1 MAKNS
6 QSRGLAALLL
16 LPLLLLASVIS
27 KTEAIRP
34 LEGAE
39 LPRALVSMDR
49 LLGKKSAVRMM
60 SNDGP
65 SPEGPG
71 HRYKAPWLTGQSDE
85 NHLSP
90 DVEHK

>member
-6 QSRGLAALLL
+6 QSHGLAALL
-16 LPLLLLASVIS
+16 LPLLLLGSVIS

-39 LPRALVSMDR
+39 LPRALVSMDH
-49 LLGKKSAVRMM
+49 LFGKKTAVRMKL
-60 SNDGP
+60 NDGP

-71 HRYKAPWLTGQSDE
+71 HRYKASGLTGQSDE
-85 NHLSP
+85 NRLSP
-90 DVEHK
+90 NVEHK